1 MADVRSSRNRIVAA
15 AGVVGCV
22 AAAVSVAASGPAAI
36 AQACLAHLGVCL
48 FSVWFLVNTNAWTP
62 IATPITDG
70 GWPSLR
76 SLAWVTPVLLAVQV
90 LLGSGYRHH
99 VLGVMPHVA
108 AAIVTGLT
116 ALMFGIFTIMQS
128 GGYRPVRFPGHIL
141 AGFTGLQIFLGAG
154 ALIARLA
161 PIEGF
166 GVLAIT
172 PPVHVVVG
180 ALTFASSVVAALQV
194 LRNFQPPAVEVSRT
208 GATVAQ

>member
-1 MADVRSSRNRIVAA
+1 MADVRASRNRIVAA

-22 AAAVSVAASGPAAI
+22 VAAVSVTASGPVAVAE
-36 AQACLAHLGVCL
+36 ACLAHLGVCL
-48 FSVWFLVNTNAWTP
+48 FSVWFLMNTSAWRA
-62 IATPITDG
+62 IATPIVDG

-116 ALMFGIFTIMQS
+116 SLMFGIFTIMQS
-128 GGYRPVRFPGHIL
+128 GGYRPVRFPGHML
-141 AGFTGLQIFLGAG
+141 AGFTGLQVFLGAG
-154 ALIARLA
+154 SLIARLA

-166 GVLAIT
+166 GALAIA
-172 PPVHVVVG
+172 PPVHVAMGAMTLASGVV
-180 ALTFASSVVAALQV
+180 TALQV